1 MKKIRQKSNK
11 SGKQMD
17 KRMKEKHDKRYK
29 NEVFQKDDIVLV
41 WLGTNCGGSGTSRK
55 SFIV

>member
-17 KRMKEKHDKRYK
+17 KRMKEKYDKRYK

-41 WLGTNCGGSGTSRK
+41 WLGTDCGGSGAARK